1 MKPVKIENNVES
13 WLSSLLKMLQYS
25 VQCNIDTAAADIA
38 DEQLRIL
45 DFLLTNL
52 AQVTLLKCLLPLFY
66 IEMRANNTHNIKSG
80 TFLNKILHYN
90 EIFHQNSTATCFQ
103 PY

>member
-25 VQCNIDTAAADIA
+25 VQSSVATAAADVA

-45 DFLLTNL
+45 DFLHTNL
-52 AQVTLLKCLLPLFY
+52 TQVTLVKWSGTLICIAVHDSSK
-66 IEMRANNTHNIKSG
+66 NTH
-80 TFLNKILHYN
+80 
-90 EIFHQNSTATCFQ
+90 
-103 PY
+103 